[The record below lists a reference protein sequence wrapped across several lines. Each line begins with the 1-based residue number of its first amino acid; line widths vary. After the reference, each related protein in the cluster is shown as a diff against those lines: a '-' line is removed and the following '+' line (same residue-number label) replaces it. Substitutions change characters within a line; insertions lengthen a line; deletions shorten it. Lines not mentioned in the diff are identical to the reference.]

1 MRLLLTR
8 TMVLLAVQEAVD
20 GAGRWLGGFCLEAR
34 LDEPGAAAAAR
45 VAAVCAAQAALLVRT
60 APLVAAA
67 AATTAAEAASTAS
80 TASTTTTT
88 TTTTASSEAAVAV
101 AARALRLAFPERFS
115 GRQGAVDAAQLV
127 ALVDELPPVARG
139 VDEKTDGEKTDGDGD
154 KAGSV
159 AAPGAVAAPSAAP
172 GALWWAKA
180 LVDPAL
186 PLSARLGRNNK
197 ATLKVFFSP
206 RPDSEFAAVQA
217 AADEAAVA
225 DAAAPFSVFLAAQPA
240 PELGAVAGQSGTAEA
255 SRKRSARQAGLP
267 VGTPVPA
274 PVDLSFML
282 SARGRG
288 PGAGDDEEGWRLPPE
303 RLAILERSGPLLAQ
317 LRDERL
323 VAVLAQIER
332 APDPF
337 VALQQGLD
345 RDPAMASFI
354 DLVLETIG
362 AQRKVEAADGTVRVE
377 SCVNDLL
384 KPTKP
389 AFLKAALA
397 EAVEAAED
405 EDEDGDGD
413 GDGGNDEAAK
423 AADLTEVAVGQA
435 LHAHRLVDA
444 DAAPPS
450 GEDDEDDGSGSGAD
464 ADAA

>member
-1 MRLLLTR
+1 
-8 TMVLLAVQEAVD
+8 
-20 GAGRWLGGFCLEAR
+20 
-34 LDEPGAAAAAR
+34 
-45 VAAVCAAQAALLVRT
+45 
-60 APLVAAA
+60 
-67 AATTAAEAASTAS
+67 
-80 TASTTTTT
+80 
-88 TTTTASSEAAVAV
+88 
-101 AARALRLAFPERFS
+101 LRLAFPERFS

-139 VDEKTDGEKTDGDGD
+139 VDEKTDGDDD

-159 AAPGAVAAPSAAP
+159 AAPAAVAAPSAP

-217 AADEAAVA
+217 AADAAAVA

-240 PELGAVAGQSGTAEA
+240 PDLGAVAGQSGTAEA

-267 VGTPVPA
+267 VGAPGAA

-303 RLAILERSGPLLAQ
+303 RLAMLERSGPLLAQ

-345 RDPAMASFI
+345 RDPAMAGFV

-362 AQRKVEAADGTVRVE
+362 AQRKVEAADGTMRVE

-389 AFLKAALA
+389 AFLKAALP
-397 EAVEAAED
+397 EVEVEAD
-405 EDEDGDGD
+405 EDHDGDS
-413 GDGGNDEAAK
+413 DGGDDHSPK
-423 AADLTEVAVGQA
+423 AAG
-435 LHAHRLVDA
+435 RLADA
-444 DAAPPS
+444 DAAPS
-450 GEDDEDDGSGSGAD
+450 SCEDDEDHGTGSGAD
-464 ADAA
+464 ANAA